1 MCTVIVRVQYVHRK
15 KTFYTTDVILNF
27 KAIPTMMKRR
37 PSSVLILALLLL
49 SLFSSVSAFLP
60 PSPQASTDCKAPS
73 LIAPAKLSRKATSG
87 DDDAP
92 SVVSAEDRT
101 AGLLVLLSVPL
112 AWGTYSPVVKYLY
125 EVRPAV
131 PGIVFSAAYYIV
143 ASVLLNF
150 LCLREAKQVTDGD
163 DEDSEFPLQG
173 GLELGSYLFIANALQ
188 VKGLE
193 TVPSDRAG
201 FIVQLT
207 TIMVPLMQAFSNK
220 VGVPIRTWI
229 ACLLAFA
236 GVIVMGLD
244 GGKDIAGLDVASSI
258 SQGDLLIVGAAVLY
272 SLHVVR
278 LGRYATE
285 TTPLKLAASKA
296 TTEAFLSI
304 GVVSALIM
312 GQPGQ
317 EVSAFFDTL
326 SSGWAS
332 GDVTLTTLTPAIG
345 AVFWTGFVTCAY
357 TIYAQ
362 SYGQARVQPT
372 EANLIYTIQPLFT
385 ALFGYFLLGETLGQ
399 AGIVGALLIGSAVY
413 AVADFDSNNDDSGG
427 SSEITTLAKETL

>member
-1 MCTVIVRVQYVHRK
+1 MA
-15 KTFYTTDVILNF
+15 N
-27 KAIPTMMKRR
+27 MMNTRR
-37 PSSVLILALLLL
+37 PSLLILTLLLI
-49 SLFSSVSAFLP
+49 SLIPSTSGFIT
-60 PSPQASTDCKAPS
+60 PSPQVVAPFDDCKAAV
-73 LIAPAKLSRKATSG
+73 APLSTTTTRLASSSDQEGATTT
-87 DDDAP
+87 AE
-92 SVVSAEDRT
+92 EDRS

-143 ASVLLNF
+143 ASILLNF
-150 LCLREAKQVTDGD
+150 LCLAETTKQEAIGD
-163 DEDSEFPLQG
+163 DDVATSSNFSLKG

-193 TVPSDRAG
+193 TVPSSRAG

-207 TIMVPLMQAFSNK
+207 TIMVPLMQAFSNG
-220 VGVPIRTWI
+220 VSVPIRTWI
-229 ACLLAFA
+229 ACILAFA
-236 GVIVMGLD
+236 GVVVMGFD
-244 GGKDIAGLDVASSI
+244 GGKELDLIGGVAGSAI

-278 LGRYATE
+278 LGRYAAE

-304 GVVSALIM
+304 GVVTALFM
-312 GQPGQ
+312 GQLPGGQ
-317 EVSAFFDTL
+317 EISNFFQKL
-326 SSGWAS
+326 SSGWVS
-332 GDVTLTTLTPAIG
+332 GDITLTTLTPAIG
-345 AVFWTGFVTCAY
+345 AVIWTGFITCAY

-362 SYGQARVQPT
+362 SYGQARVSPT

-399 AGIVGALLIGSAVY
+399 AGMVGAVLIASAVY
-413 AVADFDSNNDDSGG
+413 AVADFDTKGDDDSSG
-427 SSEITTLAKETL
+427 SGDEDDIKRSVSSKSL